1 MRENITS
8 PPLSPYCCSMCKPL
22 ALLYS
27 PSQKWLKT
35 LNWVRLLLSK
45 LWAPLGS
52 ISRRS
57 HALLEEL
64 LVLLE
69 VQKNLPG
76 LLIHACPE
84 PGEAESKSLV

>member
-8 PPLSPYCCSMCKPL
+8 PPLFPYCCSMCKPL

-35 LNWVRLLLSK
+35 SNWVRLLLAK

-52 ISRRS
+52 ISRRT

-64 LVLLE
+64 HVLLE

-84 PGEAESKSLV
+84 LGEAESKSLM